1 MYKNLRFT
9 TRMGRIK
16 GLPNSDSQ
24 RAWDMYEKVRVLE
37 NAYKGRC
44 VVFATGTPVAN
55 TIAEMYTNMRYLQEP
70 MLEEKGLKHFD
81 AWAKTFGETT
91 ESLEQTPTGAYRLT
105 HRFAKFGNAPELSN
119 MWQTTAD
126 IRVADEV
133 PEMVKQRPRI
143 V

>member
-55 TIAEMYTNMRYLQEP
+55 TVAEMYTNMRYLQEP
-70 MLEEKGLKHFD
+70 MLEERGLQHFH
-81 AWAKTFGETT
+81 AWAKPFGPPPGGWAQPPAGGYKVT
-91 ESLEQTPTGAYRLT
+91 Q
-105 HRFAKFGNAPELSN
+105 RFAAFQNIPELNN
-119 MWQTTAD
+119 MWGAPGD
-126 IRVADEV
+126 IRVADDS
-133 PEMVKQRPRI
+133 PNI
-143 V
+143 VRQ